1 MRTTLTLDEDVA
13 HKLRE
18 SARRSGRSFK
28 EVVNEALRIGL
39 HQQRPTRSSHKF
51 VVQPRDLGLRGGL
64 SLDNIGDLLEEIEG
78 PSHR

>member
-1 MRTTLTLDEDVA
+1 LTLEEDVA

-39 HQQRPTRSSHKF
+39 HQQRRARSSHKF
-51 VVQPRDLGLRGGL
+51 AVRPRNLGLRDGL
-64 SLDNIGDLLEEIEG
+64 SVDNIGDLLEEIEG

>member
-18 SARRSGRSFK
+18 SARRCGRSFK

-39 HQQRPTRSSHKF
+39 HQQRTTRSSHKF
-51 VVQPRDLGLRGGL
+51 VVQPRDLGMRGGL

>member
-1 MRTTLTLDEDVA
+1 VRTTLTLDEDVA

-18 SARRSGRSFK
+18 AARRSGRSFK
-28 EVVNEALRIGL
+28 DVVNEALRIGL
-39 HQQRPTRSSHKF
+39 HQHQTERSPRKF
-51 VVQPRDLGLRGGL
+51 VVQPRDLGLRDGL